1 MHKLWTMIIGCDGC
15 KSRFRLD
22 RKLIDGYRAVRIRC
36 RTCGSPILV
45 MVPQQPAYRET
56 ASAPPFA
63 ERRRRPRAIHNAATA
78 QPLLEE
84 EAIAEATP
92 GKLVD
97 LQRVREAYR
106 KRMLAGA
113 YDISGSISTE
123 VPYPELPFAPAGTEA
138 RENEATREL
147 APPYAWPRIAQAMA
161 PVPLVLESI
170 CQREESVPGC
180 SKILEDSFLP
190 KEGNRPGRPAG
201 LSIFT
206 VMLLVTAVWTAIGFL
221 GFHLLLP
228 VLARTLK

>member
-1 MHKLWTMIIGCDGC
+1 MILGCDAC

-45 MVPQQPAYRET
+45 MVPQQPVYRET
-56 ASAPPFA
+56 ASAPPLA

-92 GKLVD
+92 GNLVD
-97 LQRVREAYR
+97 LQRFREAYR

-123 VPYPELPFAPAGTEA
+123 IPSPELPFAAG
-138 RENEATREL
+138 
-147 APPYAWPRIAQAMA
+147 PRIAPAMA
-161 PVPLVLESI
+161 PVPPELESI
-170 CQREESVPGC
+170 CQVEEPSPVR
-180 SKILEDSFLP
+180 SEVLEEPFLL
-190 KEGNRPGRPAG
+190 KEGNRPRTPAG
-201 LSIFT
+201 PSIFT
-206 VMLLVTAVWTAIGFL
+206 VMLLVTAAGAAIGYL
-221 GFHLLLP
+221 GSHLLLP